1 MSKGRQDW
9 ADVHISGTALFFALP
24 LLLFYLFAPFYLLR
38 FAALF
43 LLLLLIGSRF
53 YSEYLIR
60 NIRLFRR
67 DRDLRRFRGEWV
79 QAELTVE
86 NHGRL
91 PAFMLAAGDSPG
103 DIAVF
108 RQNRSLLSL
117 RGRSRIFI
125 PWQAYCS
132 SRGIHTL
139 GPAFIRGSDPLGL
152 FPFRARARET
162 SRLVVYPSPGQIEV
176 KTPGGLPL
184 GNMITGNPLYED
196 LTRRRSL
203 REYRIGDELRRINW
217 KASAALTGA
226 GRDTVILVNEYEAAI
241 ASPMV
246 IFLNL
251 DPYEYGLRKREFY
264 FERSIEGAAALCL
277 MANRDRQDLGIILYH
292 PQGKTPLTLIPP
304 QARTLIPILERLAAI
319 TRPRE
324 ASPEH
329 SAPGLP
335 RESVSPDMYP
345 SQRIRM
351 SVQMML
357 KEGKGLPYGTRLFY
371 VGPERSREEYAV
383 LDNLKR
389 SHLFPEYLILDEKA
403 LEESMPGNVRRYQ
416 MKEAGYAVI

>member
-1 MSKGRQDW
+1 
-9 ADVHISGTALFFALP
+9 
-24 LLLFYLFAPFYLLR
+24 
-38 FAALF
+38 
-43 LLLLLIGSRF
+43 
-53 YSEYLIR
+53 
-60 NIRLFRR
+60 
-67 DRDLRRFRGEWV
+67 
-79 QAELTVE
+79 
-86 NHGRL
+86 
-91 PAFMLAAGDSPG
+91 MLAAGDSPG

-117 RGRSRIFI
+117 RGCSRIFI

-139 GPAFIRGSDPLGL
+139 GPALVRGSDPLGL

-203 REYRIGDELRRINW
+203 REYRSGDELRRINW
-217 KASAALTGA
+217 KASAAHTGA
-226 GRDTVILVNEYEAAI
+226 DRDTVILVNEYEAAI
-241 ASPMV
+241 AFPMV

-277 MANRDRQDLGIILYH
+277 MTNRDRQELGIILYH
-292 PQGKTPLTLIPP
+292 PHGKAPLTFIPP

-319 TRPRE
+319 TRPHE
-324 ASPEH
+324 APPEH
-329 SAPGLP
+329 SAPELP
-335 RESVSPDMYP
+335 RENVFSDMYP
-345 SQRIRM
+345 SPRIRI

-357 KEGKGLPYGTRLFY
+357 KEGKRLPYGTRLFY

-383 LDNLKR
+383 LDSLKR
-389 SHLFPEYLILDEKA
+389 SHLFLEYLILDEKA